1 MTKYRKRLMSMDKVK
16 RDRVVYR
23 YQRFARFCGK
33 KALHE
38 KQEKRLAFLFSVI
51 ELMGESKEFRQ
62 EMLVIAYDQI
72 NKWENIII
80 DIFYIDFWSENVF
93 DIKKET
99 ILNHPMKYQ
108 LAQTHPFVIK
118 EKDLEQWKLK

>member
-1 MTKYRKRLMSMDKVK
+1 MSMDKVK
-16 RDRVVYR
+16 RDKVIHR

-33 KALHE
+33 KELHE
-38 KQEKRLAFLFSVI
+38 KQERRLAFLFSVI
-51 ELMGESKEFRQ
+51 ELMGESKQFRQ
-62 EMLVIAYDQI
+62 EMLAIAYDQI

-80 DIFYIDFWSENVF
+80 DRFYIDFWSENVF

>member
-1 MTKYRKRLMSMDKVK
+1 MDKVK
-16 RDRVVYR
+16 RDRVIYR

-33 KALHE
+33 KELHK

-62 EMLVIAYDQI
+62 EMLATAHDQI
-72 NKWENIII
+72 NKWKSILI
-80 DIFYIDFWSENVF
+80 DRFYIDFWSENIF

>member
-1 MTKYRKRLMSMDKVK
+1 MTKYRKRLMSMDKVR
-16 RDRVVYR
+16 RDRIIYR
-23 YQRFARFCGK
+23 YQRFDRFCGK

-51 ELMGESKEFRQ
+51 ELMSESKEFRQ

-80 DIFYIDFWSENVF
+80 DRFYIDFWSENVF